1 MLIFGM
7 HKSSVRCTNSVTT
20 QTLPEMP
27 HTCSLG
33 VTTFCSC
40 LFTACALATP
50 SSDWSQMSNFSAL
63 LAQLLLLILHIDHA
77 SLSGLII
84 ELCSPLIPF
93 CSLWAIT
100 LSHLLTLQFPSFSC
114 TCCYLYSSGK
124 SLISKWE
131 AVTPEHASFCHCF
144 EDFSKSYWERP
155 QKKQKTTCLKPHL
168 PSELGQE
175 QKADTPGFPSL

>member
-40 LFTACALATP
+40 LFTACALATA
-50 SSDWSQMSNFSAL
+50 SDWSQTNNFSAL
-63 LAQLLLLILHIDHA
+63 LAQLLLLCILRIDHA

-100 LSHLLTLQFPSFSC
+100 LSHLLTLVSFLLLHLLLPLQLRQIPEKLLLLSTYPSATALRIFPRA
-114 TCCYLYSSGK
+114 TENVL
-124 SLISKWE
+124 
-131 AVTPEHASFCHCF
+131 
-144 EDFSKSYWERP
+144 
-155 QKKQKTTCLKPHL
+155 KKTKKL
-168 PSELGQE
+168 P
-175 QKADTPGFPSL
+175 A

>member
-50 SSDWSQMSNFSAL
+50 SSDWSPTSNFSAL

-131 AVTPEHASFCHCF
+131 AVTHEHVSFCHCF

-155 QKKQKTTCLKPHL
+155 QKKTKNYLLKTTSPIWTGSGTEGRHCW
-168 PSELGQE
+168 
-175 QKADTPGFPSL
+175 FPFL